1 MIRYFFRYPEPYFC
15 VLTPTEIP
23 CYIRIEFFPSIAED
37 CKVETT
43 TESSSTPTSTTEH
56 ETVSVYSSSTI
67 SVTDSAKFYTPTVF
81 DVTVTP
87 LGMTGCNCP
96 SCDSSYSLYVYLTFV
111 VTLLSFFF
119 ILGMCYRV
127 HCRQ

>member
-1 MIRYFFRYPEPYFC
+1 MEDSIDLMTCHHRVDGGGAPHRRRQRLPFYGKSSVVVPKWLLQENCGPCRYCVGLDGYPEPYFC

-56 ETVSVYSSSTI
+56 ETSV
-67 SVTDSAKFYTPTVF
+67 V
-81 DVTVTP
+81 
-87 LGMTGCNCP
+87 
-96 SCDSSYSLYVYLTFV
+96 
-111 VTLLSFFF
+111 
-119 ILGMCYRV
+119 
-127 HCRQ
+127 QW